1 MVQRKRYFNELTELM
16 ILACLTK
23 KSRYGYEIAEAINNN
38 FDEKNKV
45 SNITIY
51 TSLYS
56 LKDRNLIEER
66 NVTVGEKRERVYYT
80 LLPEGEEYFK
90 ESLKEYCACTK
101 SVEMVL
107 EDVTA
112 FRYIKIPANI
122 TIND

>member
-1 MVQRKRYFNELTELM
+1 MAKKRRYFNGLTELM

-23 KSRYGYEIAEAINNN
+23 KSRYGYEIADAININLDN
-38 FDEKNKV
+38 EHKV
-45 SNITIY
+45 NQNTIY

-56 LKDRNLIEER
+56 LRDRNLIEER
-66 NVTVGEKRERVYYT
+66 NVTVGKKKERVYYT

-90 ESLKEYCACTK
+90 ESLKEYRACTK

-107 EDVTA
+107 DDVMA

-122 TIND
+122 TIH